1 MALGRRITRLMKAHW
16 GELVERVEQIIR
28 EETAEAAAAQEL
40 QDALD
45 PTRPLPTHPTPT
57 PTASDTAISRAYR
70 VLGLPEGTE
79 LAQVRRTYREL
90 IARSA
95 PNRFPE
101 GSPER
106 AKAAQIQQRIE
117 EAYQTL
123 LLHLDPTAQRF
134 RNLQTD

>member
-28 EETAEAAAAQEL
+28 EETAEAESAQEL

-45 PTRPLPTHPTPT
+45 PTRPLPTRPTPT
-57 PTASDTAISRAYR
+57 APASDTAISRAYR
-70 VLGLPEGTE
+70 VLGLPEGAE
-79 LAQVRRTYREL
+79 FAQVRRTYREL
-90 IARSA
+90 MARSD
-95 PNRFPE
+95 PSRFPE

>member
-45 PTRPLPTHPTPT
+45 PTRPLPTRPTPI
-57 PTASDTAISRAYR
+57 PPASDTAISRAYR
-70 VLGLPEGTE
+70 VLGLPEGAE
-79 LAQVRRTYREL
+79 LPQVRRTYREL
-90 IARSA
+90 IARSD
-95 PNRFPE
+95 PSRFPE

-106 AKAAQIQQRIE
+106 AKAAQIHQRIE
-117 EAYQTL
+117 QAYQTL

>member
-45 PTRPLPTHPTPT
+45 PTRPLPTRSTPAT
-57 PTASDTAISRAYR
+57 PASDTAISRAYR

-79 LAQVRRTYREL
+79 LPQVRRTYREL
-90 IARSA
+90 IARSD